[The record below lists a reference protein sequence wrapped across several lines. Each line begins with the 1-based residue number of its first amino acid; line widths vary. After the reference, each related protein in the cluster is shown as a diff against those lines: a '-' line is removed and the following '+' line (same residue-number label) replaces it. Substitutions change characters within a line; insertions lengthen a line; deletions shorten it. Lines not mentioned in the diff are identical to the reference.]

1 MLVGAMP
8 CYHPHSA
15 GWGHCTSSNP
25 GVINQQRLS
34 QQSSRCV
41 DVHPSAS
48 AHLELSDALPK
59 LGALVAVRQHRVKAS
74 LHSGAAGRQ
83 RKAECKCV
91 RQAAG

>member
-25 GVINQQRLS
+25 AVINQQRLS
-34 QQSSRCV
+34 QPSLHCC
-41 DVHPSAS
+41 DVHPPAL
-48 AHLELSDALPK
+48 AHLELSDALPE

-74 LHSGAAGRQ
+74 LHSRVAGRQ
-83 RKAECKCV
+83 HKTERKCV
-91 RQAAG
+91 RPAAG